1 MGEGDD
7 LWVFLLVWPL
17 AIIGSLALTALIG
30 WAEAE
35 HDDWGR
41 PTKGGKNLI
50 QSRIY
55 LMLNCASC
63 ILIILFDHLLLRDP
77 HQYMFV
83 LWKKYWLLF
92 LSSIVIADVCA
103 ILSIFHAFQAQG
115 NGARLARITTPII
128 SILSALATLAILAAL
143 SFLYGR

>member
-1 MGEGDD
+1 MG
-7 LWVFLLVWPL
+7 
-17 AIIGSLALTALIG
+17 ISLGVAFG
-30 WAEAE
+30 YHRGVGPNCVDRMGEAE